1 MLFWKDV
8 FQGKNNICK
17 YYTLKKITNQEKNST
32 IRKNSLISAVAVAVA
47 VVVAVALPCRSA
59 RRKLLGP
66 PQMA

>member
-17 YYTLKKITNQEKNST
+17 YYTLKKITNQEKNSI
-32 IRKNSLISAVAVAVA
+32 IRKISLISAVAVA
-47 VVVAVALPCRSA
+47 VVVAVALSCRSA